1 MVFPTGQSFRDV
13 EFSALPAKAPAK
25 TPQPRR
31 DEEAAAIVE
40 IIEDS
45 PTAEVAG
52 LPPPGALHAART
64 TTMAAAFYRLIAVVL
79 GEPYRPPV
87 NLQDR
92 IDRLQRARDIIQ
104 PYRYD
109 SFERVLDHS
118 AINVELVQLGRML
131 DEL

>member
-1 MVFPTGQSFRDV
+1 M
-13 EFSALPAKAPAK
+13 
-25 TPQPRR
+25 R
-31 DEEAAAIVE
+31 DEEAAAKAIAERIVE
-40 IIEDS
+40 S
-45 PTAEVAG
+45 PAAEAAKG

-92 IDRLQRARDIIQ
+92 IDRLRRARDIMR

-109 SFERVLDHS
+109 SFERVLDDS
-118 AINVELVQLGRML
+118 AINVELVQLGRLL